1 MTRAITCEVMRAR
14 TNLPPGPAA
23 VFQRKFTAAVAAP
36 LIQEVHGESMTSL
49 IDSPHPIHEL
59 FEPPFEAARDP
70 RAQTPPAEP
79 TPTGARP
86 VVEIVVPVHNRA
98 GDLDRKIRFAH
109 RWLTR
114 HSVHGW
120 RLTIVDS
127 ASSDTTGLSAR
138 FLSLSLPSV
147 FAIHSNGLDMGRALR
162 LAWSISDAP
171 TVAYLDFDRTDEV
184 ALLGR
189 ALTSLLAGDADVVID
204 TGLLVLRAELA
215 RSLLREIAS
224 DQRRL
229 FTAAV
234 VARARHRG
242 LRVTTLRAS
251 DDGELDHRA
260 AVTVPRAASGSA

>member
-1 MTRAITCEVMRAR
+1 VTQAITCEVMRVR
-14 TNLPPGPAA
+14 TRAPAGPAA
-23 VFQRKFTAAVAAP
+23 VFQRKFTAPVAAP
-36 LIQEVHGESMTSL
+36 LKKAVHGESMTSL
-49 IDSPHPIHEL
+49 IDSRNPIHEL

-70 RAQTPPAEP
+70 RAQTPLAEP
-79 TPTGARP
+79 TRIGARP

-98 GDLDRKIRFAH
+98 GDLDRKIRFVH

-114 HSVHGW
+114 HAVHGW
-120 RLTIVDS
+120 RLTIVDG

-147 FAIHSNGLDMGRALR
+147 LAIHSNGLDIGRALR

-171 TVAYLDFDRTDEV
+171 TVAYLDVDRTDEIS
-184 ALLGR
+184 LLGG
-189 ALTSLLAGDADVVID
+189 ALTSLLAGDSDVVID

-215 RSLLREIAS
+215 RSLLPEIAS

-242 LRVTTLRAS
+242 LRVMTLRAS
-251 DDGELDHRA
+251 DDGELDLRA
-260 AVTVPRAASGSA
+260 TVTLPRAASGSA